1 MVRGR
6 TPDLCWRLMDAQH
19 WASPRLA
26 RRQRIF
32 LVADFGGRRS
42 HEILFKPR
50 TMQSLPAFGRDSG
63 LPAACGD
70 RGSFIEA
77 GRRVPVTRPF
87 QCFRMRASAKERTET
102 AFRNSFGLPTDPF
115 PTLLAGG
122 ISPFAFWYED
132 DPAGGCVRFPT
143 ETECER
149 LMGLP
154 EGWTK
159 YGADGEE
166 ILSSHRYR
174 ALGNAIAL
182 PCAEYIMAGIAEALT
197 KGGAND
203 GMVTL
208 IGILLFSALL
218 SFSTYQ
224 NKYAFDQNAGEGSG
238 KAAVEIDKEIAAKY
252 EGILTDEKVRQMMS
266 DFAPTSDLHGL
277 NAAYI
282 YQNAMQSAAFSR
294 FSDLNGNWNGLSV
307 SDVFGNEE
315 IKIGYVD
322 GWLSTSKNMVRVFIA
337 LALAVII
344 MLAPIF
350 SGEYEGVD
358 NIILTSKYGKT
369 KCATAKV
376 VAGILTAILTTA
388 LIVAFNLFL
397 ARAFYG
403 TEGLNC
409 SILFAPS
416 EYVEAFIPFNITCGT
431 LLKYQILLAFTCT
444 ISVTGITLLMSAIS
458 KNQIV
463 ALVAAMAIFLFPV
476 LLPIPE
482 TNPLFRLV
490 GLLPVYHVLAVSL
503 LSVEQMSNGMLYAIW
518 AIPTALIFLGIGAG
532 FSRHIFAKH
541 QVS

>member
-1 MVRGR
+1 MTALRLGSLFDGIGVFPLAAVRCGIEPIWASEIEKAPISITKRHFPDMAHLGDVTKLDGRELPPVHIITFGSPCQNLSQIGNRKGLAGEKSSLFFQAIRIIREMRGATNGLFPAIAVWENVMGAFSSNDRMDFRAVLSAFTDTDVSMPASGRWAGAGMVRGR
-6 TPDLCWRLMDAQH
+6 TPDLSWRLMDAQY

-50 TMQSLPAFGRDSG
+50 TMQSLSASGRDSG

-154 EGWTK
+154 EGWTR

-182 PCAEYIMAGIAEALT
+182 PCAEYIMAGITEALT

-203 GMVTL
+203 G
-208 IGILLFSALL
+208 I
-218 SFSTYQ
+218 
-224 NKYAFDQNAGEGSG
+224 
-238 KAAVEIDKEIAAKY
+238 
-252 EGILTDEKVRQMMS
+252 
-266 DFAPTSDLHGL
+266 
-277 NAAYI
+277 
-282 YQNAMQSAAFSR
+282 
-294 FSDLNGNWNGLSV
+294 
-307 SDVFGNEE
+307 
-315 IKIGYVD
+315 
-322 GWLSTSKNMVRVFIA
+322 
-337 LALAVII
+337 
-344 MLAPIF
+344 
-350 SGEYEGVD
+350 
-358 NIILTSKYGKT
+358 
-369 KCATAKV
+369 
-376 VAGILTAILTTA
+376 
-388 LIVAFNLFL
+388 
-397 ARAFYG
+397 
-403 TEGLNC
+403 
-409 SILFAPS
+409 
-416 EYVEAFIPFNITCGT
+416 
-431 LLKYQILLAFTCT
+431 
-444 ISVTGITLLMSAIS
+444 
-458 KNQIV
+458 
-463 ALVAAMAIFLFPV
+463 
-476 LLPIPE
+476 
-482 TNPLFRLV
+482 
-490 GLLPVYHVLAVSL
+490 
-503 LSVEQMSNGMLYAIW
+503 
-518 AIPTALIFLGIGAG
+518 
-532 FSRHIFAKH
+532 
-541 QVS
+541 

>member
-1 MVRGR
+1 MHRLRFSRDFRGCFWRYVFFFFLCRWCGLDFRFEFRNSRFCGAHGGCLGLDGCFLDCSALWPHGGTQGDRAVLSAFTDADVSMPASGRWAGAGMVRGR
-6 TPDLCWRLMDAQH
+6 TLDLSWRLMDAQY

-50 TMQSLPAFGRDSG
+50 TMQSLSASGRDSG

-70 RGSFIEA
+70 RSSFIEA

-154 EGWTK
+154 EGWTR

-203 GMVTL
+203 G
-208 IGILLFSALL
+208 I
-218 SFSTYQ
+218 
-224 NKYAFDQNAGEGSG
+224 
-238 KAAVEIDKEIAAKY
+238 
-252 EGILTDEKVRQMMS
+252 
-266 DFAPTSDLHGL
+266 
-277 NAAYI
+277 
-282 YQNAMQSAAFSR
+282 
-294 FSDLNGNWNGLSV
+294 
-307 SDVFGNEE
+307 
-315 IKIGYVD
+315 
-322 GWLSTSKNMVRVFIA
+322 
-337 LALAVII
+337 
-344 MLAPIF
+344 
-350 SGEYEGVD
+350 
-358 NIILTSKYGKT
+358 
-369 KCATAKV
+369 
-376 VAGILTAILTTA
+376 
-388 LIVAFNLFL
+388 
-397 ARAFYG
+397 
-403 TEGLNC
+403 
-409 SILFAPS
+409 
-416 EYVEAFIPFNITCGT
+416 
-431 LLKYQILLAFTCT
+431 
-444 ISVTGITLLMSAIS
+444 
-458 KNQIV
+458 
-463 ALVAAMAIFLFPV
+463 
-476 LLPIPE
+476 
-482 TNPLFRLV
+482 
-490 GLLPVYHVLAVSL
+490 
-503 LSVEQMSNGMLYAIW
+503 
-518 AIPTALIFLGIGAG
+518 
-532 FSRHIFAKH
+532 
-541 QVS
+541 